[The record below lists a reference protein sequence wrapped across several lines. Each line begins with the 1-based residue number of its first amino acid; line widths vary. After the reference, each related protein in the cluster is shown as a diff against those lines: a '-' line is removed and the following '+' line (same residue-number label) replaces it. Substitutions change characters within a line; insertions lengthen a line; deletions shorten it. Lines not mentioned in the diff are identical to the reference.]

1 MAILKAVNPK
11 KYKAKGI
18 PNIVNYVLRKHK
30 SSIAGEDKLI
40 FSGINVE
47 PTQAAVQMQQTKEFW
62 GKTSGREYYHFIQS
76 FPPDEE
82 ITIKQAHEVTRKFVE
97 MCPEFKD
104 YEVLVATHHDKDNH
118 IDSHIIV
125 NSVSFNTGYKFH
137 YTRGK
142 LAEWKKKQNE
152 LNISLGLKA
161 APKKGF
167 THDGKKREQTVA
179 NNRNL
184 WAVLQKAENKQ
195 CESYIQ
201 NIAYSV
207 FKNVKD
213 SCGKEEFI
221 QNMKKD
227 GYTVNWKNKNVTFI
241 DDKRLAAGEQ
251 KNRVRLSRLFDYYNV
266 DLFNKEMLE
275 NELRTN
281 IPRGEET
288 DTRAE
293 DLKRQLGSITG
304 NERPVDGT
312 DSTMSESGN
321 YSDSDFK
328 QWQREN
334 VGSRQK
340 GTEGISVQDNF
351 RNAGEEQGGASE
363 RSGQNGRS
371 WNESERGPGNE
382 EQNIDGRIGTDIPKK
397 RRRTSRQS
405 GVSY

>member
-40 FSGINVE
+40 FSGINVD

-62 GKTSGREYYHFIQS
+62 EKTSGREYYHFIQS

-104 YEVLVATHHDKDNH
+104 YEVLIATHHDKDNH

-125 NSVSFNTGYKFH
+125 NSVSFSTGYKFH

-161 APKKGF
+161 APKKGY

-195 CESYIQ
+195 SESYIQ

-207 FKNVKD
+207 FKNAKE
-213 SCGKEEFI
+213 SCGKDEFI

-251 KNRVRLSRLFDYYNV
+251 KNRVRLSKLFDYYNV

-275 NELRTN
+275 NELRAN
-281 IPRGEET
+281 IPRG
-288 DTRAE
+288 E

-304 NERPVDGT
+304 NERPDNGT
-312 DSTMSESGN
+312 YSTMPESEN
-321 YSDSDFK
+321 YTDSDFE

-334 VGSRQK
+334 SGSRQK
-340 GTEGISVQDNF
+340 GTEGISVQNNF
-351 RNAGEEQGGASE
+351 GNAGEEQGRTSE
-363 RSGQNGRS
+363 GSEQGGRS
-371 WNESERGPGNE
+371 RNQSERGPGNG
-382 EQNIDGRIGTDIPKK
+382 EQIVDGRIGTDIPKK